1 MATTL
6 SFLVFTAAVLLGAI
20 FAFVLL
26 QYAFGRLSG
35 KAASSIRL
43 GSRIGVLA
51 LLLPSVWFAVFLGAP
66 LGGGFAIGVLGEPA
80 MQVGLLWQRPRRYRW
95 RHVRGRHALHPQFI
109 CCDLTICCS
118 GRLRRPLSADVSPH
132 ENTAT
137 PSCRNSVAVPRV

>member
-80 MQVGLLWQRPRRYRW
+80 MQVGAAFGFGASVFCGSVLGGIAGGMFGAVM
-95 RHVRGRHALHPQFI
+95 HFI
-109 CCDLTICCS
+109 RCS
-118 GRLRRPLSADVSPH
+118 YA
-132 ENTAT
+132 AT
-137 PSCRNSVAVPRV
+137 